1 MRRAALL
8 SSLLLIAILGT
19 GCFVEVNHVDDP
31 HPALD
36 RARAE
41 AAEAAGHPGRAH
53 QVNVLVYERDDQQLV
68 RVSVPL
74 WVARKIAKREGGETS
89 LDDETGDRVRRHLER
104 RLRFEDLEKAGRGMV
119 VEVEEDDG
127 SQVLVW
133 LR

>member
-1 MRRAALL
+1 MKRAGLRSCLL
-8 SSLLLIAILGT
+8 MAILGT

-31 HPALD
+31 HPAFA
-36 RARAE
+36 RARADAI
-41 AAEAAGHPGRAH
+41 AAAAHPGQAH

-74 WVARKIAKREGGETS
+74 WVAPKIAKHEGGDID
-89 LDDETGDRVRRHLER
+89 LDDETGDRVRRHLEH

-119 VEVEEDDG
+119 VEVQEDDG

>member
-1 MRRAALL
+1 M
-8 SSLLLIAILGT
+8 AILGT

-31 HPALD
+31 HPAFA

-41 AAEAAGHPGRAH
+41 ATEAAAHPGQAH

-74 WVARKIAKREGGETS
+74 WVARKIAKHEGGDID
-89 LDDETGDRVRRHLER
+89 LDDETGDRVRRHLDH